1 MFASFQVQLYYT
13 TCGGVVVVVWRITKN
28 KANSADSGTAANTS
42 EEIMNVGEVRIAE
55 DSDFALLKVR
65 HDGPDQHVDHVVIL
79 QVLLT
84 RGDGWTQEYSSGS
97 TQVSTRPA
105 ENSHFR

>member
-1 MFASFQVQLYYT
+1 M
-13 TCGGVVVVVWRITKN
+13 
-28 KANSADSGTAANTS
+28 
-42 EEIMNVGEVRIAE
+42 GEVRIAE

-65 HDGPDQHVDHVVIL
+65 HDGHGQQVDKLLPL

-97 TQVSTRPA
+97 TTVSTRPA